1 MSSFS
6 AKTDASDRV
15 VQVQLIQHVRP
26 SNIEDLWSNIPSKSQ
41 QRLEMD
47 HYLTET
53 LEKWATEDDEMNKF
67 VQDTSKIQAL
77 VNQIYFRSLNL
88 GIRCKQE
95 NLSNYEFTFV
105 PEGCLSCSRPCDHN
119 DCATQTCHE
128 VPFDQDVHFLVVTL
142 TVVCRLLTLTNSDK
156 LAMLLA
162 KDTDDIYDN
171 INERMLYDHLR
182 SVTIDCVA
190 KPKPIIN
197 TFMALLDNA
206 QCFPKLCNLVV
217 STMSLTTCR
226 RPAASLQAAN
236 VQLIPIFFRYLRTIL
251 DLLRS
256 SCLIETWTGITS
268 FLNIIPALY
277 QFGGWKIG
285 QESANFKHLI
295 TAVVVTLCHICHDYV
310 KEFDKP
316 PSLDKLPETLSTRP
330 LISTLLVIDDA
341 DEAEEDEN
349 LGQEQ
354 KTQRPVSLRKDLL
367 NKNPESFAIIAG
379 LEVLGWWSH
388 KGVNLEVHIPVTD
401 GEPYDVPTAIQEYR
415 KVIDDIIAN
424 NSNLA
429 YIQPILESIIKREK
443 SPKPRTSQSLLYGPL
458 VHSFR
463 RCGLPSCRKSAGDAG
478 HDLLF
483 CAACNGLEQYCSKE
497 HQKKHWKVHKHFCKN
512 NRISHN
518 K

>member
-6 AKTDASDRV
+6 AKTDASDRE

-88 GIRCKQE
+88 GVRCKQE

-236 VQLIPIFFRYLRTIL
+236 VQLIPIFFRYLRTTRIL

-277 QFGGWKIG
+277 
-285 QESANFKHLI
+285 
-295 TAVVVTLCHICHDYV
+295 
-310 KEFDKP
+310 
-316 PSLDKLPETLSTRP
+316 
-330 LISTLLVIDDA
+330 
-341 DEAEEDEN
+341 
-349 LGQEQ
+349 
-354 KTQRPVSLRKDLL
+354 
-367 NKNPESFAIIAG
+367 
-379 LEVLGWWSH
+379 
-388 KGVNLEVHIPVTD
+388 
-401 GEPYDVPTAIQEYR
+401 
-415 KVIDDIIAN
+415 
-424 NSNLA
+424 
-429 YIQPILESIIKREK
+429 
-443 SPKPRTSQSLLYGPL
+443 
-458 VHSFR
+458 
-463 RCGLPSCRKSAGDAG
+463 
-478 HDLLF
+478 
-483 CAACNGLEQYCSKE
+483 
-497 HQKKHWKVHKHFCKN
+497 
-512 NRISHN
+512 
-518 K
+518 